1 MTSPFV
7 TDPFTPPPAPAPAP
21 PTLGGM
27 ANIVDT
33 QPIPVTALEVEVL
46 EEDLALP
53 SAPEP
58 KRRRPKSRRLNID
71 AIGVLIFTV
80 VIVFALMAA
89 SFTASAVAIYE
100 VSVHTGIGAE
110 WRWVF
115 PVFIDLAIFA
125 YTISL
130 FIFKRRG
137 ESTIRT
143 ILGLLL
149 FSILSIGANIAH
161 TMDYWNGDLSSF
173 QAWIGIVLAA
183 AAPIGVLLASEEIA
197 RLAFTA
203 PDEE

>member
-1 MTSPFV
+1 MTILNP
-7 TDPFTPPPAPAPAP
+7 DLPPRPAPVAPVPGALANVID
-21 PTLGGM
+21 PTPT
-27 ANIVDT
+27 VPT
-33 QPIPVTALEVEVL
+33 PTVSL
-46 EEDLALP
+46 EEFEQEFEQEP
-53 SAPEP
+53 EAP
-58 KRRRPKSRRLNID
+58 KKKRPKSRRLNID

-80 VIVFALMAA
+80 VIVFSLMAA
-89 SFTASAVAIYE
+89 SFAASAVAIYE

-149 FSILSIGANIAH
+149 FSLISIGANIAH
-161 TMDYWNGDLSSF
+161 TVDYWNGDIASF
-173 QAWIGIVLAA
+173 QAWVGIVLAA

-203 PDEE
+203 PDDEE